1 MEGISIKINNIYTHS
16 ICFREFHESS
26 CNHLFFNGYSK
37 YFWRTLASIV
47 YKMFDKYFYFRLMQ
61 FQRSA
66 CSHMFQVV
74 TSLLQETTCS
84 DLLFSTV
91 LCFFQ
96 GIICSH
102 LCSHLFFQRY
112 WANFNRLFLENS
124 SCSHTFFQ
132 ITLVFCFSFF
142 FSERQI

>member
-1 MEGISIKINNIYTHS
+1 MEGISIKINNIYTRS

-112 WANFNRLFLENS
+112 WANFTHQLQPSIRWIG
-124 SCSHTFFQ
+124 FF
-132 ITLVFCFSFF
+132 
-142 FSERQI
+142 